1 MLDSTTPEQRA
12 RFVEH
17 IGAIE
22 RRRGQLGLP
31 AMPPPP

>member
-1 MLDSTTPEQRA
+1 MIDSTTPEQRA
-12 RFVEH
+12 RFVEY